1 MLDPAL
7 GECLVERDGDGTRG
21 GVAIFFEVAEDL
33 VAGHFEDIDRRV
45 DDANVGLVRDEK
57 IDIFGGEPGM
67 TQDILDGVAQDGDSP
82 AKDGPAVHVE
92 EMEALLDVAGGWR
105 EAAATG
111 WAVEQIAATT
121 IGAEADAQ

>member
-7 GECLVERDGDGTRG
+7 GECLVKRDGYGTRG
-21 GVAIFFEVAEDL
+21 GVAIFFEVAEDF

-45 DDANVGLVRDEK
+45 DDANVSLVRDKK

-82 AKDGPAVHVE
+82 TEDGPAVHVE

-105 EAAATG
+105 EAATTG
-111 WAVEQIAATT
+111 WAIEQIAATT